1 MASLAVFLL
10 SNVWEELGW
19 RGFALSVLTQ
29 RWSDLAASVWLGL
42 VAFAW
47 HLPLFFVVDSPMSR
61 LPWILQLVFLIANGV
76 LMTWVYRGTG
86 ESVLWVTV
94 FHAMANAVALGM
106 LEVGLYVRSYPIV
119 VGLVA
124 ASAGLVALRYGRR
137 RFASRRE
144 WSGAEGE

>member
-1 MASLAVFLL
+1 
-10 SNVWEELGW
+10 
-19 RGFALSVLTQ
+19 
-29 RWSDLAASVWLGL
+29 
-42 VAFAW
+42 
-47 HLPLFFVVDSPMSR
+47 
-61 LPWILQLVFLIANGV
+61 
-76 LMTWVYRGTG
+76 MTWVYRGTG